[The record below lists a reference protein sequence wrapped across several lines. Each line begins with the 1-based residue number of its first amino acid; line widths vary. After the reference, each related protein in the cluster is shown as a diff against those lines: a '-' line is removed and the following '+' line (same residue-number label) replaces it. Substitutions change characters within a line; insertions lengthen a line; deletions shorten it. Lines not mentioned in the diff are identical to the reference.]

1 MENQKEFQKPEKT
14 DNRNNRTTLLIVLI
28 ALLVG
33 ANIYLYVKYNQKE
46 KETVILRE
54 AVNVDSMRIVD
65 LDAKYNTALVEL
77 ESMKGQNAT
86 LDSILNVK
94 EAEIKTMKASLDK
107 ARKDKKISDNEYQKQ
122 LASLQQLIEDL
133 KIQITSLE
141 KEKGI
146 LVQQK
151 DSIGNKLNTQIDENG
166 KLKTDLRVQTKKAM
180 IGALLEPSN
189 IITTGVYGR
198 GSKNKEKTTT
208 TAKKTESIRVT
219 FDVPEKR
226 TADPGTKIFLLRIV
240 SPEGVTMAVQSQ
252 GSGVFELENGEKM
265 QYTTKQ
271 DIDYNQ
277 QKQTVSMYWKGA
289 AGAFAKGKYSV
300 ELYQDGYKIGTST
313 LTLK

>member
-122 LASLQQLIEDL
+122 LASLQQLIVDL
-133 KIQITSLE
+133 KIVQITFYV
-141 KEKGI
+141 I
-146 LVQQK
+146 Q
-151 DSIGNKLNTQIDENG
+151 
-166 KLKTDLRVQTKKAM
+166 
-180 IGALLEPSN
+180 
-189 IITTGVYGR
+189 
-198 GSKNKEKTTT
+198 
-208 TAKKTESIRVT
+208 
-219 FDVPEKR
+219 
-226 TADPGTKIFLLRIV
+226 
-240 SPEGVTMAVQSQ
+240 
-252 GSGVFELENGEKM
+252 
-265 QYTTKQ
+265 
-271 DIDYNQ
+271 
-277 QKQTVSMYWKGA
+277 
-289 AGAFAKGKYSV
+289 
-300 ELYQDGYKIGTST
+300 
-313 LTLK
+313 